1 MTWSKRK
8 RVSRPLASFGLLLL
22 WQIRRYRSTLVLLIS
37 IQVALGL
44 GIVYGLSFL
53 LPNVDPQSALFL
65 STGAPTIALLL
76 LGLTMVPQEV
86 AQDKLTGA
94 YTYVA
99 TLPVPRLAS
108 LAATMTFWLGAQL
121 PGTVLALVVAAMRFR
136 LDLELNVVVVPAILL
151 VALTGAA
158 VGYALA
164 SVLRP
169 EATGIVTSFISVG
182 ILLFSPIDFPIS
194 RLPDALQMIH
204 RVLPVSYM
212 ADLIRWSL
220 TGRYVSDPGQ
230 AFLVVGLWCV
240 TCLALSYR
248 VATRRR

>member
-1 MTWSKRK
+1 MPRS
-8 RVSRPLASFGLLLL
+8 LASFGLLLL
-22 WQIRRYRSTLVLLIS
+22 WQVRRYRSTLVLLIS

-53 LPNVDPQSALFL
+53 LPNIDAQSALFL

-94 YTYVA
+94 YAYVS

-108 LAATMTFWLGAQL
+108 LAAGMTFWLAAQL
-121 PGTVLALVVAAMRFR
+121 PGTILALVVAAARFHF
-136 LDLELNVVVVPAILL
+136 DLQLSAYVVPAILL

-158 VGYALA
+158 VGYAMA

-169 EATGIVTSFISVG
+169 EAIGIVTSFISVG
-182 ILLFSPIDFPIS
+182 ILLFSPIDFPIE
-194 RLPDALQMIH
+194 RLPGFLQVIH
-204 RVLPVSYM
+204 QILPVKYM

-230 AFLVVGLWCV
+230 AFLVVGVWCV
-240 TCLALSYR
+240 ACLGLSYR